1 MTVEDTATGRRP
13 AGAASTEGTAD
24 RGIVIDDPAVAPAM
38 TTLAIIGA
46 GAGLGAA
53 VARRFGAEGFSVG
66 LISRNRSRVDALAD
80 SLAEDGVSAR
90 GFTADVRDPASIAPA
105 LEQVTETLGPIEV
118 LQYSPLPQKDFMRPV
133 LETTPAD
140 MVGPVEFSIYG
151 SIAAVHQVLPG
162 MRFLGENAGTILFV
176 NGGSAVKPGRA
187 VTGTSI
193 AFAGQA
199 AYAQLLHEELKPE
212 GIHVSQ
218 LIIGGAISADDPRK
232 SPETLAGHLWDLHT
246 GRDRFRLQVS
256 ED

>member
-1 MTVEDTATGRRP
+1 MTSIA
-13 AGAASTEGTAD
+13 
-24 RGIVIDDPAVAPAM
+24 IV
-38 TTLAIIGA
+38 GA

-53 VARRFGAEGFSVG
+53 VARKFGAEGFSVG

-80 SLAEDGVSAR
+80 QLAADGVSAK
-90 GFTADVRDPASIAPA
+90 GFVADVRDPASIAAA

-151 SIAAVHQVLPG
+151 PIAAVHQVLPG
-162 MRFLGENAGTILFV
+162 MRFLGENKGTILFV
-176 NGGSAVKPGRA
+176 NGGSAVKPGRT

-199 AYAQLLHEELKPE
+199 AYAQLLNEELADE
-212 GIHVSQ
+212 GIQVSQ
-218 LIIGGAISADDPRK
+218 LIIGGAIDGKDPKK
-232 SPETLAGHLWDLHT
+232 SPEALAEQLWSLHT
-246 GRDRFRLQVS
+246 KRDRFRVQVAT
-256 ED
+256 D